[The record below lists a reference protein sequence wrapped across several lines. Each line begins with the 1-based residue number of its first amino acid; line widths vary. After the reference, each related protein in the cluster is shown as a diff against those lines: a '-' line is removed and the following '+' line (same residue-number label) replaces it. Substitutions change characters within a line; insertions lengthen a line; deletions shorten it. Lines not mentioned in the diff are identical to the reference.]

1 MAWAPQPPAP
11 PHPLPAPRGEGA
23 AQQKGEAAAAA
34 ATHLVITISMSIFSV
49 GYSSQAARPRAQ
61 GDSRW
66 QRGAPARGPC
76 PASSPPSP
84 SPALLRSSQPAT
96 PKAARGPRRP
106 QGLTDVLRVEGS
118 DHQQEGPGLP
128 VESGDGQVRRLVPE
142 TRGVERS
149 ASAHKPTMG
158 RVRARAAT
166 AQIRVWA
173 SVTPPL
179 RPVPPGGHG
188 DHHTHS
194 AAGRPALRSGHV
206 PPAEP
211 VPAREPATGQ
221 GNTCSMGFVIVARKP
236 NTTVPAAR
244 GCANAQKPHARQPWL
259 PLEAVQRMRE
269 KGLRS

>member
-84 SPALLRSSQPAT
+84 SPALLRSSQPAA

-173 SVTPPL
+173 SVTPLCGLCPQEGTATTTLTPRPGAQPCALGMCPPL
-179 RPVPPGGHG
+179 SPPPPVSQQQGKVTRVQWGSSSSPESPTPRYLPHGAVPTRRNHTPGNPGYHWRP
-188 DHHTHS
+188 
-194 AAGRPALRSGHV
+194 
-206 PPAEP
+206 
-211 VPAREPATGQ
+211 
-221 GNTCSMGFVIVARKP
+221 F
-236 NTTVPAAR
+236 R
-244 GCANAQKPHARQPWL
+244 G
-259 PLEAVQRMRE
+259 
-269 KGLRS
+269 